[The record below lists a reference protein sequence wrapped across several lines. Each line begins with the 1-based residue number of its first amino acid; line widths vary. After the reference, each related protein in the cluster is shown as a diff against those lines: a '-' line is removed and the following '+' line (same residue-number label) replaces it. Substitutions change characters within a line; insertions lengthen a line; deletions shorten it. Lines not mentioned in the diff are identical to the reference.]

1 VRFFKYKIQTQ
12 NIPNTGERE
21 MKLVKKI
28 KDYILDRLIFFT
40 AIGLLVIAVAAWVIS
55 FLVIVIIGGVVFL
68 AIWLQGKFEEVWKKG
83 KEVKYC

>member
-55 FLVIVIIGGVVFL
+55 F
-68 AIWLQGKFEEVWKKG
+68 Q
-83 KEVKYC
+83 